1 MGAAIAMTG
10 RAFLILFHHA
20 FSVGEIFIFPANI
33 SDGGGY
39 RLDETSLRN
48 FATDGKGTPSS
59 GSERGRRAYLGVLT
73 SEWRG
78 ELGAALETLA

>member
-33 SDGGGY
+33 SEEVTVWMK
-39 RLDETSLRN
+39 RVLRN
-48 FATDGKGTPSS
+48 FATDGKGTPRS